1 MLFLHDFPY
10 HPVHLVF
17 VAFSGVDDRIR
28 QLFAVGKDKKIILQI
43 QYMQFNS
50 L

>member
-1 MLFLHDFPY
+1 MTGFDSYSPF
-10 HPVHLVF
+10 
-17 VAFSGVDDRIR
+17 
-28 QLFAVGKDKKIILQI
+28 GKDKKIILQI